1 MKVLYI
7 GHYKEGTGW
16 GHAAADYILAMDS
29 VGIDVV
35 CRSINLSGKQAEIPK
50 RIEELEQK
58 SIKGCDI
65 CIQHVLPHYMDYN
78 GRFKK
83 NIGLYATETDSFDRT
98 TWAERINLM
107 DEAWVINQQM
117 VDASIRSGVTIPIKI
132 IPHASDTD
140 KFNKAYTKFE
150 IPQIDNT
157 FVFYF
162 VGELI
167 RRKNLV
173 ALLKAFH
180 IEFDTNEPISLVIKA
195 NKSGMSEDECFSH
208 VKEISDQV
216 KTNLKLY
223 SNLDDYKKEL
233 IITQRLSEEDMCR
246 LHATGDCFVM
256 PSFGEAWCIPAFDAM
271 GFGSTP
277 ICTDTG
283 GMKHFLKSGGG
294 TLVKAHPEPA
304 FGMLETFQDLYTG
317 YEDWYNIDVRELQ
330 KAMRRMY
337 KIGSINSPEYL
348 SLKKFGMDNVNNYSY
363 KSIGETIKEEL
374 ENAN

>member
-180 IEFDTNEPISLVIKA
+180 IEFDIKY
-195 NKSGMSEDECFSH
+195 NCMF
-208 VKEISDQV
+208 
-216 KTNLKLY
+216 NF
-223 SNLDDYKKEL
+223 
-233 IITQRLSEEDMCR
+233 CR
-246 LHATGDCFVM
+246 
-256 PSFGEAWCIPAFDAM
+256 
-271 GFGSTP
+271 STW
-277 ICTDTG
+277 
-283 GMKHFLKSGGG
+283 K
-294 TLVKAHPEPA
+294 
-304 FGMLETFQDLYTG
+304 
-317 YEDWYNIDVRELQ
+317 YN
-330 KAMRRMY
+330 
-337 KIGSINSPEYL
+337 
-348 SLKKFGMDNVNNYSY
+348 
-363 KSIGETIKEEL
+363 
-374 ENAN
+374 